1 MASTEEQAIL
11 NARNWLK
18 PTDAAPAGAT
28 PPAAPAARAPKRPR
42 KDEHAAPAADATPS
56 NAAPAADA
64 TPSNATPA
72 AGAAPSAAPALP
84 NLPAFTES
92 DDTTLPDDPAELQA
106 LIDAARAI
114 DARVMR
120 VFGALTDLET
130 NSVTEL
136 DFLRRAPAL
145 FVEPGITALSQAAAE
160 RSGEDAAY
168 LAALTRAL
176 LEEQDA

>member
-42 KDEHAAPAADATPS
+42 KDEH
-56 NAAPAADA
+56 AAPAADA